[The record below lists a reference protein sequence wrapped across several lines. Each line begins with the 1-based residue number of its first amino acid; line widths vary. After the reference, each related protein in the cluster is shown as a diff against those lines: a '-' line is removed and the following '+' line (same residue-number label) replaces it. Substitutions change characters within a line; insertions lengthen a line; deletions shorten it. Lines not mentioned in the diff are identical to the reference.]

1 MVQDQHKLIGEL
13 RSEIAVLQ
21 AGHQEEA
28 AELAAKAKEEQRQ
41 AHAKAR
47 EEVEKLQELLAEC
60 GIRGGWAESP
70 AALPFQAR
78 SNIYALLARTARR
91 CT

>member
-1 MVQDQHKLIGEL
+1 MQDQHKLIGEL
-13 RSEIAVLQ
+13 RSEIAALQ

-41 AHAKAR
+41 ADAKAR

-60 GIRGGWAESP
+60 ETRGGWAESP

-78 SNIYALLARTARR
+78 SNKYALLARTARR